1 MELDNVLWVD
11 NMVHT
16 KPFQFGG
23 TGPQIAT
30 NDELAGYSLAAGVP
44 ASEDLDHETSKY
56 EVTKAKRNTTHLVLR
71 VSV

>member
-11 NMVHT
+11 DMVHT

-23 TGPQIAT
+23 AGPQIST
-30 NDELAGYSLAAGVP
+30 NDEWAGYSLAAGVP
-44 ASEDLDHETSKY
+44 ACEDLGHEMSKDG
-56 EVTKAKRNTTHLVLR
+56 VTKAKRNTTHLVLR